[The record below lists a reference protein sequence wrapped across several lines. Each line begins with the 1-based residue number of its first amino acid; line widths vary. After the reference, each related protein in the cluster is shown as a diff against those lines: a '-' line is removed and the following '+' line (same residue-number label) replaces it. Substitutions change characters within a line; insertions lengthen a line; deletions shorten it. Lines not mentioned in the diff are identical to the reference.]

1 MALAVTK
8 QTTVTSPLAHRRVSS
23 PYHGAWTRLGYRT
36 PRART
41 WTSLV
46 TLFAVG
52 VALYG
57 TVNYPSIIRNLN
69 VSIEANRA
77 LMLLTPEDVVTSAIH
92 VGWPLFPRSF
102 S

>member
-1 MALAVTK
+1 
-8 QTTVTSPLAHRRVSS
+8 
-23 PYHGAWTRLGYRT
+23 
-36 PRART
+36 
-41 WTSLV
+41 V

-92 VGWPLFPRSF
+92 VGLHDTSTARPRSTCDEDEAEQSF
-102 S
+102 IHISIVSPFNPHRWCLHGPFETAATPRS